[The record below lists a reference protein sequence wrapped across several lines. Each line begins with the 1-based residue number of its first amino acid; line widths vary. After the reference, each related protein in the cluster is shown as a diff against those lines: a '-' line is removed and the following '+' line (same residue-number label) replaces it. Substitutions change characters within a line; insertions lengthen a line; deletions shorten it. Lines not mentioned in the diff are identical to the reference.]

1 MAQGLLGNFQPQGV
15 GYGNILM
22 DEPVQYGLD
31 DGFGALAEVMQM
43 YGENAMR
50 GVSAPYRAYTGEL
63 GDPMEEAMN
72 VAGLI
77 TGGGLLTGAPERMA
91 AAEAGQSMLGAGGGY
106 YGGLL
111 DEVPRAKIERMLEVA
126 RGQYV
131 DPVRVTDKKKFTDL
145 GGSKPSDKPYTS
157 MTSQQTD
164 VGGLAPIVDVDIQD
178 MIGKELIFTPAD
190 RTSINKLVESVD
202 NVPLSEALL
211 TEGGL
216 YYPRQTSNWASDIR
230 PMNSA
235 KKRQNQVLEGG
246 NEPVFSTMMMGARSD
261 GFSSQT
267 SQIAKRMIDNSKID
281 EKDIKAFDD
290 RVRKKYPEWAG
301 IKDEK
306 AEEQLI
312 SDGGLRM
319 IFTDLLRNKEFT
331 KAGFPDMSS
340 VRKASTQEE
349 FLGLPDGLIG
359 QSLLYAPTPIT
370 GLRPSGHTTY
380 NVTFDNPDVSYMGRL
395 GYGKIPFEIAAPDYL
410 AARRRNNQP
419 VEGDQRSLT
428 MATTFARQPVTPRY
442 ADRISQFVDEGQK
455 LGILY

>member
-1 MAQGLLGNFQPQGV
+1 MAQGLLGDFQPQGV
-15 GYGNILM
+15 GYGNSLLEEPARM
-22 DEPVQYGLD
+22 DMD
-31 DGFGALAEVMQM
+31 TSFRNLAKVMQM
-43 YGENAMR
+43 YGENAIR
-50 GVSAPYRAYTGEL
+50 GVTAPYRAYTGEL

-72 VAGLI
+72 VAGLV

-131 DPVRVTDKKKFTDL
+131 DPIRVTDKKAFTDL
-145 GGSKPSDKPYTS
+145 GGAKPSDAPYAS

-164 VGGLAPIVDVDIQD
+164 VGALSPIVEADIQD

-190 RTSINKLVESVD
+190 RTSINRLVESVD
-202 NVPLSEALL
+202 NIPLSEPLL

-216 YYPRQTSNWASDIR
+216 YYPRSKTNWASDIR

-235 KKRQNQVLEGG
+235 KKRQNQVLEDG
-246 NEPVFSTMMMGARSD
+246 NEPVFATMMMGARSD

-281 EKDIKAFDD
+281 KKDIESFDA
-290 RVRKKYPEWAG
+290 RVRKKYPEWVG
-301 IKDEK
+301 IKSKK

-370 GLRPSGHTTY
+370 ALKPSGHTTY
-380 NVTFDNPDVSYMGRL
+380 NVTFDNPDISYMGRL

-410 AARRRNNQP
+410 AARRRKKQP

-428 MATTFARQPVTPRY
+428 MATTFARQPITPRY